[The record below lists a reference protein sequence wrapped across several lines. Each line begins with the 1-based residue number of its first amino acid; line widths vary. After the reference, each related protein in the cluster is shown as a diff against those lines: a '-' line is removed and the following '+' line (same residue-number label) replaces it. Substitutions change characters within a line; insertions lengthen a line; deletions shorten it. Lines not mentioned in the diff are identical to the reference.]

1 MDDTIILHK
10 FVTSLIR
17 KLVVILVG
25 KQVGS
30 QLLKLIREDTANIIP
45 YFFWLLG
52 IFVFHGNKFLGIKVF
67 IF

>member
-1 MDDTIILHK
+1 
-10 FVTSLIR
+10 
-17 KLVVILVG
+17 LVVILVG